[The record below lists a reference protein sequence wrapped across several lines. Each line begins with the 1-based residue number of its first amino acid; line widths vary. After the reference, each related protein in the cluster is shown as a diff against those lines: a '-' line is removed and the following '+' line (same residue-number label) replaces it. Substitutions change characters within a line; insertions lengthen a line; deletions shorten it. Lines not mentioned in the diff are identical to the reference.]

1 MIDLENAQ
9 LVPEWGAVRKRVQSR
24 AEHHDLTDAAFNRR
38 GQSIF
43 RKACSHGNEES
54 QPLSGR
60 VTFCLAHDGLGVF
73 AQNAQGE
80 RIRKDSPPF
89 QNLMSGTVGGGGSCG
104 SAWLSQLHD

>member
-9 LVPEWGAVRKRVQSR
+9 LVSEWVAVRKRVQSR

-54 QPLSGR
+54 QPASRRG
-60 VTFCLAHDGLGVF
+60 TFCLAHDGLGVI
-73 AQNAQGE
+73 AQYAQGE
-80 RIRKDSPPF
+80 RVRKDSPPF
-89 QNLMSGTVGGGGSCG
+89 QDLMSGAVSGGGSRC

>member
-9 LVPEWGAVRKRVQSR
+9 LVPEWVAVRKRVQSR

-43 RKACSHGNEES
+43 RKACPHRDEES
-54 QPLSGR
+54 QPASGW
-60 VTFCLAHDGLGVF
+60 VTFCFAHEGLGVF
-73 AQNAQGE
+73 AQNGQGE
-80 RIRKDSPPF
+80 RIRKDSSPF
-89 QNLMSGTVGGGGSCG
+89 QDLMSGAVSGGGSRC